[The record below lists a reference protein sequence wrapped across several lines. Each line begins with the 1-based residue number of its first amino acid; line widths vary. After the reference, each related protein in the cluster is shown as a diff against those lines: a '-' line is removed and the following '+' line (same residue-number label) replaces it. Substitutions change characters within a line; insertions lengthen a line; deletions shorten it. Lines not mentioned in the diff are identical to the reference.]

1 MKLWKRL
8 NLTMM
13 NRICLFVLLLC
24 CSCYRVQDKIQPQ
37 INYRLEEKY
46 LDELKPAFAPIS
58 DAEKRE
64 EWGKEYLI
72 ALAFAKEMDLYRAVS
87 TFKRASILVP
97 EEKETRKLE
106 IQYNII
112 LCYFLAKK
120 YEDVVITF
128 ERSELD
134 HIDKSFTTF
143 HDLLIVLY
151 SSYLQIGDLDKANT
165 ALDLLKKN
173 YPKTAEKIDLSMAL
187 IQPDIERAECLA
199 QNTPYQEDI
208 TLMLDAYAKNKKSI
222 NKAKALNAFIPGAGY
237 LYVGQKKAAL
247 TSFLINGLFIG
258 AATHF
263 FLNGQI
269 SAGLLTTSFEFGWYF
284 GGIHGAGLEARYYN
298 ERVYEEM
305 ASSVMNHYRLFPV
318 FSLQYG
324 F

>member
-1 MKLWKRL
+1 
-8 NLTMM
+8 M
-13 NRICLFVLLLC
+13 NKALLFLIFFCVG
-24 CSCYRVQDKIQPQ
+24 CYRVPDKIQPQ
-37 INYRLEEKY
+37 INYRLEEKH
-46 LDELKPAFAPIS
+46 LEELKPAFAPIS
-58 DAEKRE
+58 NIEKQD
-64 EWGKEYLI
+64 EWGKEYII

-87 TFKRASILVP
+87 TFKRAAILVP
-97 EEKETRKLE
+97 KENETRKLE

-120 YEDVVITF
+120 YEDVLVAF
-128 ERSELD
+128 EKSELD
-134 HIDKSFTTF
+134 HVDKSFSTF
-143 HDLLIVLY
+143 HDLLIILY
-151 SSYLQIGDLDKANT
+151 SSYLQVNELDKANT
-165 ALDLLKKN
+165 TFDLLKKN
-173 YPKTAEKIDLSMAL
+173 YPKSAEKIDLSTAL
-187 IQPDIERAECLA
+187 MQPDLKRVDCLSK
-199 QNTPYQEDI
+199 NTPYEKDI
-208 TLMLDAYAKNKKSI
+208 TIMLDAYGKNKKSI
-222 NKAKALNAFIPGAGY
+222 NKAKALNAVIPGAGY

-298 ERVYEEM
+298 ERIYEEM
-305 ASSVMNHYRLFPV
+305 ASSLMNHYQLFPV